1 MDALKQSVKVLVAAI
16 LTSLAVVSCGNR
28 ISLKSVGVIDLDS
41 MMVEVEPLVILTIYQ
56 NDVLPDKYQEV
67 YSVVADEMAD
77 EANAHNWFWGDDLAI
92 DQDTYEDMVDET
104 VNNSYSIAWE
114 NIQYIV
120 NNHIS
125 KEDFPM
131 GDIDDK
137 YALEFIQYY
146 FDTVDGV
153 ESRIMLGEPVLMK
166 DEDNYATFTVTN
178 TITYTDYLIRLT
190 DKDDSEYYIEISE
203 L

>member
-1 MDALKQSVKVLVAAI
+1 MNALKQSVKVLVAAI
-16 LTSLAVVSCGNR
+16 LTSLSVVSCGNR
-28 ISLKSVGVIDLDS
+28 ISLKYVGVIDLDS

-190 DKDDSEYYIEISE
+190 DKDDSEYYIEVSE